1 MFTISDAETKNR
13 TWVPQSHVDYLAC
26 DLEKCVIRYRNICS
40 PEVLKEYE
48 KLLKEARYHRISAK
62 LVNPKYRY
70 GMPHLD
76 KNADEAAKLVTEHNK
91 LHGCDGTL
99 LTRIFPKGDPN
110 YDTFSNTLNH
120 K

>member
-26 DLEKCVIRYRNICS
+26 DSEKCVIRYRNICS

-48 KLLKEARYHRISAK
+48 RLLKDEKYRWQSASM
-62 LVNPKYRY
+62 VVPKYRY
-70 GMPHLD
+70 AMPHLD
-76 KNADEAAKLVTEHNK
+76 RALDEARNSVKSHNK

-110 YDTFSNTLNH
+110 YDTFSNTINH